1 MELQGVLERRMLE
14 QRKSLRRESQMYG
27 EKENSFPSENGYAN
41 TEEAGR
47 SYLVGERKSIQEE
60 SVRSWEKE
68 KRAGKSAGGREEE
81 QFRTD
86 RRNHERALED
96 FFSVEEEEN
105 ETDRERNLPVGLLAG
120 ICAGLL
126 YGLTGY
132 AVWEYFPGYLGI
144 WGAIGVIAALS
155 FLIWQVTVKRRKKED
170 SQIAEQFAMYQE
182 PAGKSLDFP
191 KQAVGEWE
199 EKEEEAE
206 EVSSWEN
213 RIPWENNNYTQL
225 LSAGRKEGGLIL
237 KELHPVSGRQFRID
251 KTHPTIIGQL
261 KDQADLVLPS
271 TAVSRVHAS
280 IEQRAGSWY
289 LKDLNS
295 RNGTWVNDQELYGEE
310 EKELTTGD
318 QIQFADLVYRVEI

>member
-1 MELQGVLERRMLE
+1 M
-14 QRKSLRRESQMYG
+14 
-27 EKENSFPSENGYAN
+27 
-41 TEEAGR
+41 
-47 SYLVGERKSIQEE
+47 
-60 SVRSWEKE
+60 
-68 KRAGKSAGGREEE
+68 
-81 QFRTD
+81 
-86 RRNHERALED
+86 
-96 FFSVEEEEN
+96 
-105 ETDRERNLPVGLLAG
+105 
-120 ICAGLL
+120 
-126 YGLTGY
+126 
-132 AVWEYFPGYLGI
+132 
-144 WGAIGVIAALS
+144 
-155 FLIWQVTVKRRKKED
+155 KRRKKED